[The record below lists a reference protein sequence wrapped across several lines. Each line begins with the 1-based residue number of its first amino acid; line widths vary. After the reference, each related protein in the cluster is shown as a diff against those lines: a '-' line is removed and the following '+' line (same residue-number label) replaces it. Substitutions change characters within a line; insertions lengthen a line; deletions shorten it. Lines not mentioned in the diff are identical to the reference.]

1 MIVSAGG
8 VTQFDP
14 SVTDQEERANMKE
27 VIGKL
32 NGQTTQNSGVLGD
45 WYGENLMEGLAR
57 SEALHET
64 LDGIETSI
72 EFPNSGLC
80 SQFEMVAKMIDSRNE
95 RGSDMDFFFTSR
107 GGWDTHTNVL
117 PNQINLFSDVDA
129 CFSALAE
136 ELKAKNV
143 WESVTV
149 IQVSDFARTLNPNG
163 NDGTDHAWGGNYIMM
178 GGAVKGGQIPGTYP
192 HVSERAPLNVGRGRM
207 IPTLPWEI
215 VFKLIGD
222 WVGVDEED
230 YYCVEDDPD
239 YNPRTDYNPDYDC
252 ILPNLKNFDESH
264 TFEVSDFFEP
274 DPTFSP
280 SKSPVTDAPTG
291 SPSKSPVTD
300 SPSKSP
306 VTDSPSKSPVTDAP
320 TGSPSKSP
328 VTDSPSKSPV
338 TDAPTDSPSQ
348 SPVTDAP
355 TSAPSKNPVTAAPSA
370 NPVTPAPSKN
380 PTTSPETPS
389 PTPVGTD
396 SLATS
401 EPTPSAT
408 IDPLPV

>member
-1 MIVSAGG
+1 MIISGSG

-32 NGQTTQNSGVLGD
+32 NGQTTQHSGVLGD

-107 GGWDTHTNVL
+107 GGWDMHTNVL
-117 PNQINLFSDVDA
+117 PSQINAFSDVDA

-149 IQVSDFARTLNPNG
+149 VQVSDFGRTLNPNG
-163 NDGTDHAWGGNYIMM
+163 NEGTDHAWGGNYIMM

-192 HVSERAPLNVGRGRM
+192 HVRERAPLNVGRGRM
-207 IPTLPWEI
+207 IPTLPWES
-215 VFKLIGD
+215 VFKLVGD

-230 YYCVEDDPD
+230 YYCVEDDPAFD
-239 YNPRTDYNPDYDC
+239 SRTDYNPDYDC

-264 TFEVSDFFEP
+264 IFKVSDFFEP

-280 SKSPVTDAPTG
+280 SKSPVTD
-291 SPSKSPVTD
+291 S
-300 SPSKSP
+300 
-306 VTDSPSKSPVTDAP
+306 P

-355 TSAPSKNPVTAAPSA
+355 TSAPSKNPVTAAPSE

-380 PTTSPETPS
+380 PTTSPETPA
-389 PTPVGTD
+389 PTPAGTD

-401 EPTPSAT
+401 GPTPSVT
-408 IDPLPV
+408 IDPLRV